1 MYRMMDDGVACASG
15 QVVLDTPVGGGPALQ
30 MVPAVMK
37 GTLIGLDL
45 SNGMLQRAAALR
57 DSNHLSG
64 VILARGDAT
73 RLPLLDACVDR
84 ILCFNGLHV
93 MPDKAMVLDEFF
105 RVLKR
110 GGELWGSVVV
120 SHGGGFLSL
129 PSRVARRLP
138 FFHPPDPV
146 ELGSLAQDAGFT
158 GWREE
163 GDGALRLF
171 RARKPAR

>member
-1 MYRMMDDGVACASG
+1 
-15 QVVLDTPVGGGPALQ
+15 

-105 RVLKR
+105 RVDGVSKWDKQSRILRMFRKEGGIRMLRDTLKA
-110 GGELWGSVVV
+110 GWV
-120 SHGGGFLSL
+120 
-129 PSRVARRLP
+129 
-138 FFHPPDPV
+138 
-146 ELGSLAQDAGFT
+146 LGRPLH
-158 GWREE
+158 R
-163 GDGALRLF
+163 
-171 RARKPAR
+171 